1 MPLILTYLE
10 AAARQPKSASSR
22 AVANIGLNP
31 RRFVVIGAGPA
42 GLTAAFKLLE
52 AGHAPIVLE
61 KSSDVGGLSR
71 TECYKGYHF
80 DMGGHRF
87 YSKSKEVQALWL
99 EWMGS
104 ELLKRQRLSRIY
116 YNGEYFDYPLKPMN
130 ALAGLGIIE
139 GFRIVWSYL
148 LWTTFPRRAEET
160 FEDWVSNRFGKH
172 LFETFFKCYTEKV
185 WGISCRE
192 LRAEWAEQRIKQLSL
207 GKAVANMF
215 FKSRHQIRSLISEF
229 HYPRLGPGM
238 LWNRVRE
245 LVEHRGAQVS
255 LNARIVAI
263 RHHQWRVTSV
273 LVERDGKLDEVAGSD
288 FISSM
293 PITEL
298 IKKLDPAPPAPL
310 IDAASRLRY
319 RDFLTVCL
327 IVNQARV
334 FDDNWIYV
342 HDPGVDCCAGF
353 KTSRIGALRWCPI
366 PVARPSVLSIFVSV
380 ETNSGTVPM
389 PI

>member
-1 MPLILTYLE
+1 MVARKFALRHRSRIATDLTYLGV
-10 AAARQPKSASSR
+10 AARGNQRQHCPR
-22 AVANIGLNP
+22 AVANIGLNL
-31 RRFVVIGAGPA
+31 RHFVVIGAGPA

-52 AGHAPIVLE
+52 AGHIPIVLE

-160 FEDWVSNRFGKH
+160 FEDWVSNRFGKR

-192 LRAEWAEQRIKQLSL
+192 LLR
-207 GKAVANMF
+207 
-215 FKSRHQIRSLISEF
+215 
-229 HYPRLGPGM
+229 
-238 LWNRVRE
+238 RVGRTA
-245 LVEHRGAQVS
+245 H
-255 LNARIVAI
+255 
-263 RHHQWRVTSV
+263 
-273 LVERDGKLDEVAGSD
+273 
-288 FISSM
+288 
-293 PITEL
+293 
-298 IKKLDPAPPAPL
+298 
-310 IDAASRLRY
+310 
-319 RDFLTVCL
+319 
-327 IVNQARV
+327 
-334 FDDNWIYV
+334 
-342 HDPGVDCCAGF
+342 
-353 KTSRIGALRWCPI
+353 
-366 PVARPSVLSIFVSV
+366 
-380 ETNSGTVPM
+380 
-389 PI
+389 